1 MNAFLKTQ
9 SIPDARRRVIGMLC
23 MILFKA
29 SIGFSQDEPIG
40 LYDLTPTLQ
49 FDHANPAQVAA
60 AWDLAH
66 AVSTLQGIVNRDAPR
81 LYLRFVS
88 SHGKDIDDYWLRVMR
103 ARGQWL
109 EQRRFEKIRNLDAL
123 IKRYRSL
130 INGVI
135 VYDERVPATSNLAST
150 LAGVHDTIA
159 VRYDASPGSLYQHL
173 VHGRHRLPVIRQLL
187 NDDGSPMFTG
197 EGAIPETDLP
207 TTGSAKCD
215 AYLWLKV
222 NYVDAGKVDAG
233 YVGYYID
240 AFWLRNP
247 AGAHPNHHTLTNHD
261 FFVAKRGFFFDLGPW
276 ADERPIDDSRQPL
289 GADLSTMKALL
300 LSAYEQA
307 GKERMIHVGG
317 FTPWAYKYT
326 THGRAGGTHEPVP
339 TEWEYAKIVS
349 AYNGFID
356 ADAIGFG
363 AMANASFYMHFPL
376 QKKYFQKW
384 ISTNE
389 LQEQGYLDALGQVDF
404 RNREFMLFYVG
415 DYDSAPWV
423 YQFMPVAWEHPARG
437 KLPLM
442 WCISPVIERRA
453 PMALDY
459 LRRTATTNDYFVAAD
474 NGAGYLN
481 PGMLQEPRPISELPS
496 GLDAWARHCKPLYDR
511 WDISITGFVIDGY
524 APGLNTKGLDCY
536 ASFSPNGIVPQN
548 VPASLLHGDMP
559 VLRADHDLGDSIDGA
574 VAKILELIDR
584 RHLPFHWFR
593 GVLKTPDWYEEIYKR
608 VRAANPNVE
617 LLPAPTFFELYRT
630 WLKQTPDAAAG
641 RIPFE

>member
-1 MNAFLKTQ
+1 M
-9 SIPDARRRVIGMLC
+9 S
-23 MILFKA
+23 
-29 SIGFSQDEPIG
+29 
-40 LYDLTPTLQ
+40 
-49 FDHANPAQVAA
+49 
-60 AWDLAH
+60 
-66 AVSTLQGIVNRDAPR
+66 
-81 LYLRFVS
+81 
-88 SHGKDIDDYWLRVMR
+88 
-103 ARGQWL
+103 
-109 EQRRFEKIRNLDAL
+109 
-123 IKRYRSL
+123 
-130 INGVI
+130 
-135 VYDERVPATSNLAST
+135 
-150 LAGVHDTIA
+150 
-159 VRYDASPGSLYQHL
+159 
-173 VHGRHRLPVIRQLL
+173 
-187 NDDGSPMFTG
+187 
-197 EGAIPETDLP
+197 
-207 TTGSAKCD
+207 
-215 AYLWLKV
+215 
-222 NYVDAGKVDAG
+222 
-233 YVGYYID
+233 
-240 AFWLRNP
+240 
-247 AGAHPNHHTLTNHD
+247 
-261 FFVAKRGFFFDLGPW
+261 
-276 ADERPIDDSRQPL
+276 
-289 GADLSTMKALL
+289 
-300 LSAYEQA
+300 
-307 GKERMIHVGG
+307 
-317 FTPWAYKYT
+317 
-326 THGRAGGTHEPVP
+326 
-339 TEWEYAKIVS
+339 
-349 AYNGFID
+349 
-356 ADAIGFG
+356 
-363 AMANASFYMHFPL
+363 NASFYMHFPL